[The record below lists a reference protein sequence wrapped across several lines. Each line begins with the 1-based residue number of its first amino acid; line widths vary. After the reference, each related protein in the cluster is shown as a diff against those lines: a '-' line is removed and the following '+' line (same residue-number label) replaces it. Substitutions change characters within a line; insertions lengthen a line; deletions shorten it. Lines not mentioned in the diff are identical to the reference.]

1 MTKQELAAICIA
13 RLKAEYPDS
22 DCTLDYD
29 HAWQLLVSVRLAA
42 QCTDA
47 RVNVVVQELFAKY
60 PGVKELAAAD
70 PADIEAIVK
79 PCGLGHSKARDISAC
94 MRMLSDRYDC
104 HVPDDFN
111 ALLAL
116 PGVGRK
122 SANLIMG
129 DVFGKPAIVTDTH
142 CIRLC
147 NRIGLVDN
155 VKEPAKVERELWKII
170 PRRATASATGWWT
183 MAAPCAQPAP
193 SPTATN
199 AAWRTYAGHE
209 RNFCMNKTTEN
220 RLGGEL
226 RSHHAARRLLEEL
239 RRGRYADA
247 AQLPSELE
255 LADVLGVSRTVVRD
269 ALSDLERDGYLERVR
284 GIGTLVNRDVV
295 RVENRMDQ
303 KLEFNRMIRSIG
315 RVPHSDNLM
324 VTRETAMPEL
334 AAKLGLDPEREHT
347 LVFVRRRVLADETP
361 VLYSTDILPLA
372 LFGGKRLDTIDFSR
386 PIFEIVEQHCH
397 VEVTETL
404 TTLHAVQGVPGIRRQ
419 LGLRSEQALLQL
431 DEICYSRTCK
441 PVLCCQTCYTDFFD
455 FAMVRKLI

>member
-1 MTKQELAAICIA
+1 
-13 RLKAEYPDS
+13 
-22 DCTLDYD
+22 
-29 HAWQLLVSVRLAA
+29 
-42 QCTDA
+42 
-47 RVNVVVQELFAKY
+47 
-60 PGVKELAAAD
+60 
-70 PADIEAIVK
+70 
-79 PCGLGHSKARDISAC
+79 
-94 MRMLSDRYDC
+94 
-104 HVPDDFN
+104 
-111 ALLAL
+111 
-116 PGVGRK
+116 
-122 SANLIMG
+122 
-129 DVFGKPAIVTDTH
+129 
-142 CIRLC
+142 
-147 NRIGLVDN
+147 
-155 VKEPAKVERELWKII
+155 
-170 PRRATASATGWWT
+170 
-183 MAAPCAQPAP
+183 
-193 SPTATN
+193 
-199 AAWRTYAGHE
+199 
-209 RNFCMNKTTEN
+209 MNKTTEN

-226 RSHHAARRLLEEL
+226 RSHQAARRLLEEL

-397 VEVTETL
+397 V
-404 TTLHAVQGVPGIRRQ
+404 
-419 LGLRSEQALLQL
+419 
-431 DEICYSRTCK
+431 
-441 PVLCCQTCYTDFFD
+441 
-455 FAMVRKLI
+455 

>member
-1 MTKQELAAICIA
+1 
-13 RLKAEYPDS
+13 
-22 DCTLDYD
+22 
-29 HAWQLLVSVRLAA
+29 
-42 QCTDA
+42 
-47 RVNVVVQELFAKY
+47 
-60 PGVKELAAAD
+60 
-70 PADIEAIVK
+70 
-79 PCGLGHSKARDISAC
+79 
-94 MRMLSDRYDC
+94 
-104 HVPDDFN
+104 
-111 ALLAL
+111 
-116 PGVGRK
+116 
-122 SANLIMG
+122 
-129 DVFGKPAIVTDTH
+129 
-142 CIRLC
+142 
-147 NRIGLVDN
+147 
-155 VKEPAKVERELWKII
+155 
-170 PRRATASATGWWT
+170 
-183 MAAPCAQPAP
+183 
-193 SPTATN
+193 
-199 AAWRTYAGHE
+199 
-209 RNFCMNKTTEN
+209 MNKTTEN

-226 RSHHAARRLLEEL
+226 RSHQAARRLLEEL

-269 ALSDLERDGYLERVR
+269 ALSDLERDGYVERVR

-334 AAKLGLDPEREHT
+334 AAKLCLDPEREHT

-419 LGLRSEQALLQL
+419 LGLRPEQALLQL

>member
-1 MTKQELAAICIA
+1 MAMWKNDDEMFALMKEKLYTPVVGDI
-13 RLKAEYPDS
+13 
-22 DCTLDYD
+22 LDQMGYK
-29 HAWQLLVSVRLAA
+29 HQFLPASIRPLAA
-42 QCTDA
+42 Q
-47 RVNVVVQELFAKY
+47 
-60 PGVKELAAAD
+60 
-70 PADIEAIVK
+70 
-79 PCGLGHSKARDISAC
+79 
-94 MRMLSDRYDC
+94 
-104 HVPDDFN
+104 VPT
-111 ALLAL
+111 APYIL
-116 PGVGRK
+116 PGEEEDKRLKVAGY
-122 SANLIMG
+122 ACTVLEN
-129 DVFGKPAIVTDTH
+129 DVFEYPAEKPFGYMTEALDDLKPNEIY
-142 CIRLC
+142 I
-147 NRIGLVDN
+147 
-155 VKEPAKVERELWKII
+155 
-170 PRRATASATGWWT
+170 ATGAHNSALWGELLT
-183 MAAPCAQPAP
+183 ACGTPCAQPAP

-226 RSHHAARRLLEEL
+226 RSHQAARRLLEEL

-269 ALSDLERDGYLERVR
+269 ALSDLERDGYVERVR

-404 TTLHAVQGVPGIRRQ
+404 TTLHAVQGAPGIRRQ
-419 LGLRSEQALLQL
+419 LGLRPEQALLQL

>member
-1 MTKQELAAICIA
+1 
-13 RLKAEYPDS
+13 
-22 DCTLDYD
+22 
-29 HAWQLLVSVRLAA
+29 
-42 QCTDA
+42 
-47 RVNVVVQELFAKY
+47 
-60 PGVKELAAAD
+60 
-70 PADIEAIVK
+70 
-79 PCGLGHSKARDISAC
+79 
-94 MRMLSDRYDC
+94 
-104 HVPDDFN
+104 
-111 ALLAL
+111 
-116 PGVGRK
+116 
-122 SANLIMG
+122 
-129 DVFGKPAIVTDTH
+129 
-142 CIRLC
+142 
-147 NRIGLVDN
+147 
-155 VKEPAKVERELWKII
+155 
-170 PRRATASATGWWT
+170 
-183 MAAPCAQPAP
+183 
-193 SPTATN
+193 
-199 AAWRTYAGHE
+199 
-209 RNFCMNKTTEN
+209 MNKTTEN

-226 RSHHAARRLLEEL
+226 RSHQAARRLLEEL

-255 LADVLGVSRTVVRD
+255 LADVLGVSRTV
-269 ALSDLERDGYLERVR
+269 VR

-334 AAKLGLDPEREHT
+334 AAKLGLDQEREHT
-347 LVFVRRRVLADETP
+347 LVFVRRRVLDDETP

-419 LGLRSEQALLQL
+419 LGLRPEQALLQL